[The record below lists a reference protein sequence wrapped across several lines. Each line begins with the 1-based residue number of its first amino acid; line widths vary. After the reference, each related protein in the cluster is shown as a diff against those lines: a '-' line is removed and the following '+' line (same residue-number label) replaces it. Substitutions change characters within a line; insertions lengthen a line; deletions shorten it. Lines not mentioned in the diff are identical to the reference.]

1 MIKKTK
7 IVATISDKN
16 CEPEFL
22 RQLYES
28 GMDVVRLNT
37 AHQTHE
43 EALKVIDNV
52 RKISEKIAILIDTKG
67 PEIRTCP
74 MYKPIN
80 VIYGDFVHIKG
91 LNVNSPLKCENERS
105 GDESEQI
112 EIMVSYSEFVKDVSI
127 GSAILIDD
135 GSVALTVTGKNE
147 TGTINGDSSG
157 NYLICKVENAG
168 VINGRKSVN
177 IPSVHVKLPSLSEK
191 DKGFIEFAAEHDVD
205 FIAHSFVRNR
215 EDVLA
220 VQEIL
225 DSKKSRA
232 KIIAKIEN
240 SEGVENIDEILE
252 HVYGIMVARG
262 DLAVEIPA
270 EKIPLVQKQIV
281 RACIERRKPVI
292 VATQM
297 LHSMIKSPR
306 PTRAEV
312 SDVAN
317 ACFDFVDALMLS
329 GETANGDYPVEAVKM
344 MSKIAAEVEF
354 GRKTFLDVPYMHHN
368 KVVAYLAKA
377 AVKASMRLNT
387 CAIIA
392 DSMSGDTIRAIAA
405 YRGDNP
411 VYAQIYDKRVMR
423 ELALSYGVQADYVD
437 AEKDSSVLLR
447 KSIAG
452 LVKRKQFSPDALIT
466 VLAGHFGVNHGA
478 SYIEISTAG
487 SIMDGKC

>member
-1 MIKKTK
+1 MKKKTK
-7 IVATISDKN
+7 IVATISDKR
-16 CEPEFL
+16 CEPDFL
-22 RQLYES
+22 RTLHAE

-52 RKISEKIAILIDTKG
+52 RKVSDKIAILIDTKG

-74 MYKPIN
+74 MPEPLYLR
-80 VIYGDFVHIKG
+80 YGNCVKIKG
-91 LNVNSPLKCENERS
+91 GPVEPERS
-105 GDESEQI
+105 DDI
-112 EIMVSYSEFVKDVSI
+112 IYVSHPGFAADVPV
-127 GSAILIDD
+127 GSSVLIDD
-135 GSVALTVTGKNE
+135 GSLAMTVTEKK
-147 TGTINGDSSG
+147 DD
-157 NYLICKVENAG
+157 YLVCCVDNDG
-168 VINGRKSVN
+168 VIEGKKSVN
-177 IPSVHVKLPSLSEK
+177 IPSVHVKLPALSEK
-191 DKGFIEFAAEHDVD
+191 DRGFIEFAADHDVD

-220 VQEIL
+220 VQEII
-225 DSKKSRA
+225 DRKKSRM

-240 SEGVENIDEILE
+240 SEGVENLEAILE
-252 HVYGIMVARG
+252 HVYGIMIARG

-270 EKIPLVQKQIV
+270 ERIPTIQKRMI
-281 RACIERRKPVI
+281 RTCIEKRKPVI

-317 ACFDFVDALMLS
+317 ACFDYADSLMLS
-329 GETANGDYPVEAVKM
+329 GETANGDYPVEAVKTM
-344 MSKIAAEVEF
+344 AKIAAEVES
-354 GRKTFLDVPYMHHN
+354 GRQNFLDVPYVHHN

-387 CAIIA
+387 RAIIA

-411 VYAQIYDKRVMR
+411 VYAQVYDKRVMR
-423 ELALSYGVQADYVD
+423 ELSLSFGVQADYVNVEND
-437 AEKDSSVLLR
+437 ASEVVR
-447 KSIAG
+447 KSIAK
-452 LVKRKQFSPDALIT
+452 LVKRKQFSPETLVT
-466 VLAGHFGVNHGA
+466 VMAGHFGVKHGA

-487 SIMDGKC
+487 SIVEGK

>member
-22 RQLYES
+22 RQLHES

-37 AHQTHE
+37 AHQTHQ
-43 EALKVIDNV
+43 EALKVIENV
-52 RKISEKIAILIDTKG
+52 RKVSDKIAILIDTKG

-74 MYKPIN
+74 IDTPIK
-80 VIYGDFVHIKG
+80 VTYGDVINIKG
-91 LNVNSPLKCENERS
+91 LHLDGSCKLVEESNEQLS
-105 GDESEQI
+105 NNI
-112 EIMVSYSEFVKDVSI
+112 EIHVSYSEFVRDVPV
-127 GSAILIDD
+127 GSSILIDD
-135 GSVALTVTGKNE
+135 GSVALIVIDKNSE
-147 TGTINGDSSG
+147 R
-157 NYLICKVENAG
+157 LICKVENDG
-168 VINGRKSVN
+168 LILGRKSVN
-177 IPSVHVKLPSLSEK
+177 IPAVHVNLPSLSEK
-191 DKGFIEFAAEHDVD
+191 DRGFIEFAAEQDVD
-205 FIAHSFVRNR
+205 FIAHSFVRNSD
-215 EDVLA
+215 DVLA
-220 VQEIL
+220 VQQIL
-225 DSKKSRA
+225 DRKKSRA

-240 SEGVENIDEILE
+240 SQGVENLDDILE

-262 DLAVEIPA
+262 DLAVEMAA
-270 EKIPLVQKQIV
+270 EQIPLIQKKIV
-281 RACIERRKPVI
+281 KTCIEKRKPVI

-317 ACFDFVDALMLS
+317 ACFDYVDALMLS

-344 MSKIAAEVEF
+344 MAKIAAEVEF
-354 GRKTFLDVPYMHHN
+354 GRKTFLDIPYIHHN

-411 VYAQIYDKRVMR
+411 IYAQIYNKRVVR
-423 ELALSYGVQADYVD
+423 ELALSYGVQAEYVD
-437 AEKDSSVLLR
+437 VENDSSQLLR
-447 KSIAG
+447 KSIAN
-452 LVKRKQFSPDALIT
+452 LVKRKQFSPDSLVT
-466 VLAGHFGVNHGA
+466 VLAGHFGVTHGA

-487 SIMDGKC
+487 SIIGEMLKIKS